1 MYLNVKW
8 SASRSIKLSRLV
20 VLAFAVLLLAVD
32 AFFLFFTYIIPESA
46 GLLIEKLP
54 VIKICALVSSVPAYV
69 ILYKLN
75 ILLSNLQHGE
85 VFTPENTAVMRVVSW
100 CCFAV
105 AGVCFVCGFKV
116 YSLYVITLAAGF
128 MGLIV
133 RIVKNAFQ
141 QANAMKDELDFTV

>member
-8 SASRSIKLSRLV
+8 SASRSIKLSRLA
-20 VLAFAVLLLAVD
+20 VLAFSVLLLALD
-32 AFFLFFTYIIPESA
+32 AFFLFFTYIIPAEA
-46 GLLIEKLP
+46 AFLLEKLP
-54 VIKICALVSSVPAYV
+54 VIKACTLICSVPAYV
-69 ILYKLN
+69 ILYNLN
-75 ILLSNLQHGE
+75 ALLSNLQQGE
-85 VFTPENTAVMRVVSW
+85 VFIPENTAVMRAVSW

-105 AGVCFVCGFKV
+105 AGVCFICGFKV
-116 YSLYVITLAAGF
+116 YSLFVITLAAGF